1 MAKLLLEESNDIV
14 LVERQP
20 LLKKLLETK
29 DEIGSTALLI
39 ASKNKDYAM
48 VELLVDSGADAKSV
62 DQTGH
67 TAILMAALS
76 SAPEET
82 PSKEFSPA
90 IFKV

>member
-1 MAKLLLEESNDIV
+1 MAKLLLDESNDIV
-14 LVERQP
+14 LVERQL
-20 LLKKLLETK
+20 LLKKLLESK

-48 VELLVDSGADAKSV
+48 VELLVDSGADVKSV
-62 DQTGH
+62 DRTGH

-82 PSKEFSPA
+82 PSKELSPA